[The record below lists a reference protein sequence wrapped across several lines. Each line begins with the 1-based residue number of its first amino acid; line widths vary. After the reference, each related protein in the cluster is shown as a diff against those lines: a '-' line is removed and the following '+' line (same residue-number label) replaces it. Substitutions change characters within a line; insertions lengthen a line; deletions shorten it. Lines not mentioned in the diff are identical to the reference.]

1 MVKGVIRGYQGSIWY
16 LLSKPL
22 QPSDYLFISFWISF
36 GTFWLH
42 LLYLLIAPLFP
53 SDYPFGTFWIPP
65 WNVPIGKA
73 ECTIG
78 VIRRYQRV
86 SRRK

>member
-1 MVKGVIRGYQGSIWY
+1 MVTIWILSDRHIYSSCLPIWY

-36 GTFWLH
+36 GTFWLP
-42 LLYLLIAPLFP
+42 LWYLLISPLFP

-65 WNVPIGKA
+65 LYLLI
-73 ECTIG
+73 TH
-78 VIRRYQRV
+78 
-86 SRRK
+86 